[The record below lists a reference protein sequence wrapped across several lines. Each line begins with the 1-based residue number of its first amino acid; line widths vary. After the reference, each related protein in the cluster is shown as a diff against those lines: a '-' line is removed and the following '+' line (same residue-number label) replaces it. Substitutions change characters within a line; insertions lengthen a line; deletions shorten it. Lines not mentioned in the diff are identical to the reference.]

1 MNRWI
6 LPAVAAAAALTGT
19 AAMAQPYG
27 GYDRPAYG
35 YDHGY
40 YGRGYDYGRGYH
52 RSYFRDRDRDGVP
65 DRWDRWDNR
74 RERRHWRDSYRR
86 GYAPAPY
93 YGYGYR
99 Y

>member
-1 MNRWI
+1 MKRWI

-27 GYDRPAYG
+27 YYGGSAYG
-35 YDHGY
+35 YDRGHDHG
-40 YGRGYDYGRGYH
+40 RAYH
-52 RSYFRDRDRDGVP
+52 WRHYRDRRP
-65 DRWDRWDNR
+65 DRWDRWERR
-74 RERRHWRDSYRR
+74 RERHYWRESYRR